1 MPTDILTAVVR
12 GVDRVL
18 LFIASLG
25 LLAMMIHISAD
36 IAMSLIFN
44 RPIAVTSAI
53 VTQYYMIAVAF
64 LPIVAA
70 ELRGTHIGITL
81 LTDLLPPRARRGLDT
96 VVLAV
101 MSAVFALLTAQ
112 AWDQATDKWAVK
124 AYMVEQTSRIQVW
137 PSFFLVPLA
146 FGAMAL
152 LLAIK
157 VLLTMSGRAHPL
169 AASSTDPRSGQERD
183 HV

>member
-1 MPTDILTAVVR
+1 MPTDILTVVVR
-12 GVDRVL
+12 GVDRTL
-18 LFIASLG
+18 LFIAGIG
-25 LLAMMIHISAD
+25 LIAMMLHISAD

-81 LTDLLPPRARRGLDT
+81 LTDLLPRGARRGLDT
-96 VVLAV
+96 VVLAL
-101 MSAVFALLTAQ
+101 MAAVYALLTAQ
-112 AWDQATDKWAVK
+112 AWDQASDKWGVQ
-124 AYMVEQTSRIQVW
+124 AYMVEQTSRILVW
-137 PSFFLVPLA
+137 PSFFMVPVA

-152 LLAIK
+152 LLGIK
-157 VLLTMSGRAHPL
+157 VLLTLSGRAHPL
-169 AASSTDPRSGQERD
+169 AIPQTDPRSGKEGD

>member
-12 GVDRVL
+12 GVDRAL

-25 LLAMMIHISAD
+25 LVAMMIHISAD
-36 IAMSLIFN
+36 IAMSLFFN

-64 LPIVAA
+64 LPIFAA

-81 LTDLLPPRARRGLDT
+81 LTDLMPRRFRRGLDT
-96 VVLAV
+96 VVKAV
-101 MSAVFALLTAQ
+101 MAAVFALLTAQ
-112 AWDQATDKWAVK
+112 AWDQATDKWAVQ
-124 AYMVEQTSRIQVW
+124 AYMVEQTSRILVW
-137 PSFFLVPLA
+137 PSFFMVPVA

-152 LLAIK
+152 LLVVK
-157 VLLTMSGRAHPL
+157 VLLTLSGRANPL
-169 AASSTDPRSGQERD
+169 AALPTDPRSGQERAD
-183 HV
+183 V